1 MRRSVRTAAA
11 GASSLTEFLERLRD
25 DGVFRERHSERNP
38 GEITGYAVA
47 SPDSV
52 DSTGKP
58 IYYGGGK
65 LAADLTLPELRRRWE
80 VATPQDAADIAGDGP
95 RAAQSSRSAGTASA
109 PEGAGGG
116 REGSAGEDR
125 HAVTLGERAQICEQ
139 ATAAA
144 ARATE
149 QTQASASTDPHAAAN
164 AAWAASDFLSVAGR
178 VVEGRRGGPLTD
190 AAGEYH
196 RAARESWGRIPAPS
210 RRLRAAHCGRAAD
223 RRPVRRPQRE
233 SAAARPT
240 RPTGRPDRRG
250 DPVAGEPEKGR
261 AGRRRAPRR
270 RAAALDR
277 RAARQR
283 ARRPAGHHRD
293 PGAPLASVSRPRSNA
308 TRTNPR
314 AAGLEPRAST
324 VTQDD
329 PLSTEPGRQ
338 VRLARGGTGSPR
350 TRGPT
355 TRVEGGAIPTR
366 RPACPSPVAGRR
378 ATVQPADR
386 SAARR

>member
-1 MRRSVRTAAA
+1 VWAAA
-11 GASSLTEFLERLRD
+11 GTSHTVFPTTSYQELGLQPDRGPRPAELRE
-25 DGVFRERHSERNP
+25 GP
-38 GEITGYAVA
+38 PPAAVA
-47 SPDSV
+47 
-52 DSTGKP
+52 GHR
-58 IYYGGGK
+58 G
-65 LAADLTLPELRRRWE
+65 R
-80 VATPQDAADIAGDGP
+80 
-95 RAAQSSRSAGTASA
+95 RAAQSNRSAGTASA
-109 PEGAGGG
+109 PEWAGGG

-125 HAVTLGERAQICEQ
+125 HAVTRGERAQICEQ
-139 ATAAA
+139 TTAAA

-149 QTQASASTDPHAAAN
+149 QTQASASTDPHAVAD

-178 VVEGRRGGPLTD
+178 VVEGGQRRAADRRRGRVRPSRPGVVGPHPG
-190 AAGEYH
+190 AVE
-196 RAARESWGRIPAPS
+196 

-283 ARRPAGHHRD
+283 ARRPAGHLRD
-293 PGAPLASVSRPRSNA
+293 PGALLASVSRPRSNA

-350 TRGPT
+350 TRAARPP
-355 TRVEGGAIPTR
+355 RLGGAIPTR
-366 RPACPSPVAGRR
+366 RPACPSPAAGRWPP
-378 ATVQPADR
+378 VQPADR
-386 SAARR
+386 SPRGDPA